1 MNTLALVIPQGNSTV
16 QINPP
21 AGLPNGGLNTVTKVI
36 GNSLTI
42 MFIIAAILT
51 VIFLILGG
59 IQWIQSG
66 GDKQKVA
73 QARNRITYAIIGL
86 VVALAGFFII
96 NIVGYFFKVNLF
108 GL

>member
-1 MNTLALVIPQGNSTV
+1 MRTLALIIPQGNSTV

-21 AGLPNGGLNTVTKVI
+21 ANLPNGGLNTVTKVI

-42 MFIIAAILT
+42 MFIIAAILA
-51 VIFLILGG
+51 VIYLILGG

-86 VVALAGFFII
+86 VVALCGFFII
-96 NIVGYFFKVNLF
+96 NVVGYFFKVNQQLI
-108 GL
+108 